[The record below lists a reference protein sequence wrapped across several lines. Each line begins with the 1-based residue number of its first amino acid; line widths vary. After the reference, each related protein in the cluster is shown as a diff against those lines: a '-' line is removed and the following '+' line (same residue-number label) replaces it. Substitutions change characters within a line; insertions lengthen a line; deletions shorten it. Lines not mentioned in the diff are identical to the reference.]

1 MQQEKAPRSTARK
14 VSLALLI
21 VLLLGQALV
30 VLATIVVAGLGGAS
44 AGQAAILFGGVG
56 AASALLL
63 VLLAGTIRGTSKP
76 VTTVWALAAPLL
88 DVVAYA
94 IVLGVVGG
102 PGACDEGEEAA
113 LTSVSSPP
121 GVELQGE
128 PRDSGG
134 GICAQAFV
142 ASVPLEDVVSG
153 YRTSLESDGWTVLDQ
168 STQAGSAEG
177 GGSAGSG
184 ELTAQRGSIRFWVGV
199 ESGPGE
205 SGGTYVGGSI
215 STDD

>member
-1 MQQEKAPRSTARK
+1 
-14 VSLALLI
+14 VALLI

-30 VLATIVVAGLGGAS
+30 VLATVVVAGLGGAS
-44 AGQAAILFGGVG
+44 AGQASILFGGVG
-56 AASALLL
+56 AASVLLL

-88 DVVAYA
+88 DVAAFA
-94 IVLGVVGG
+94 IVLSVVGS
-102 PGACDEGEEAA
+102 PGACNEGEAAA

-128 PRDSGG
+128 PRNSE

-153 YRTSLESDGWTVLDQ
+153 YRTSLESDGWTILDQ
-168 STQAGSAEG
+168 STQPGSAE

-184 ELTAQRGSIRFWVGV
+184 ELTAQRGSIKFWVGI

-205 SGGTYVGGSI
+205 AGGTYVGGSI
-215 STDD
+215 STDA

>member
-128 PRDSGG
+128 PRDSE

-153 YRTSLESDGWTVLDQ
+153 YRTSLESDGWTFLDQ
-168 STQAGSAEG
+168 STQAGFAEG
-177 GGSAGSG
+177 GGSAESG

>member
-1 MQQEKAPRSTARK
+1 MQQETAPRSTARK
-14 VSLALLI
+14 ASLALLI
-21 VLLLGQALV
+21 VLVLGQALV

-56 AASALLL
+56 AAFVLLL

-76 VTTVWALAAPLL
+76 VTTIWGLAAPLL
-88 DVVAYA
+88 DVVAFA
-94 IVLGVVGG
+94 IVLSVVGG
-102 PGACDEGEEAA
+102 PGACNDGEAAA

-128 PRDSGG
+128 PMDSE

-153 YRTSLESDGWTVLDQ
+153 YRTSLESDGWTILDQ
-168 STQAGSAEG
+168 TTQPGSAE

-184 ELTAQRGSIRFWVGV
+184 ELTARRGSIKFWVGV

-205 SGGTYVGGSI
+205 SGGTFVGGSI

>member
-1 MQQEKAPRSTARK
+1 MQETAPRSTARK

-21 VLLLGQALV
+21 ILLLGQALV
-30 VLATIVVAGLGGAS
+30 VLATLVVAGLGGAS
-44 AGQAAILFGGVG
+44 ASQAAILFGGVG

-63 VLLAGTIRGTSKP
+63 VLLAGAIRGTSKP
-76 VTTVWALAAPLL
+76 VMMVWALAAPLL

-94 IVLGVVGG
+94 IVLNAAGL
-102 PGACDEGEEAA
+102 GACNEGEAAA
-113 LTSVSSPP
+113 LTSVTPPP

-128 PRDSGG
+128 PRDSE

-142 ASVPLEDVVSG
+142 ASVPLDDVVSG
-153 YRTSLESDGWTVLDQ
+153 YRTSLESDGWTVLSQ
-168 STQAGSAEG
+168 SADPGAEG
-177 GGSAGSG
+177 GSVESG

-205 SGGTYVGGSI
+205 AGGTYVGGSI

>member
-56 AASALLL
+56 AASVLLL

-88 DVVAYA
+88 DVVAFA
-94 IVLGVVGG
+94 IVLSVVGG
-102 PGACDEGEEAA
+102 PGACNEGEAAA
-113 LTSVSSPP
+113 LTSVSPPP

-128 PRDSGG
+128 PRDSE

-153 YRTSLESDGWTVLDQ
+153 YRTSLESDGWTILDQ
-168 STQAGSAEG
+168 STQPGSAE

-184 ELTAQRGSIRFWVGV
+184 ELTAQRGSIKFWVGV